1 MSRRTGARPAA
12 LSQVR
17 NNPICAPYPIDVAPS
32 QLIHADHGIPGRV
45 GSSGYHRE
53 IPLQPHRT
61 STRVVQRH
69 QAVLGLRVS
78 SASLDSYL
86 AICHNSFVL
95 DIDLI
100 KALGNEKRLQVLEWL
115 RDPVANFPPQRDGDL
130 VKDGVCAL
138 FIAEKLGV
146 SAPTCGEHL
155 RLLSQAGLIRGKKI
169 KQWVFYKRD
178 EDRIAQAKETLASD
192 W

>member
-1 MSRRTGARPAA
+1 MDR
-12 LSQVR
+12 Q
-17 NNPICAPYPIDVAPS
+17 
-32 QLIHADHGIPGRV
+32 
-45 GSSGYHRE
+45 
-53 IPLQPHRT
+53 
-61 STRVVQRH
+61 
-69 QAVLGLRVS
+69 
-78 SASLDSYL
+78 L

-95 DIDLI
+95 DVGLI
-100 KALGNEKRLQVLEWL
+100 KALGSERRLQVLEWL

-138 FIAEKLGV
+138 FIAEKLGI

-169 KQWVFYKRD
+169 KQWVFDPRD
-178 EDRIAQAKETLASD
+178 EDRIVQAKETLAGD